1 MMSEHAAARTETRI
15 QQLPIQVET
24 WQTLMEAIMQ
34 KTEWS
39 PETSVFA
46 YTESLDRC
54 AIEQLCL
61 IEVPEPNTPFEGRMF
76 DATTE
81 ARWRRLA
88 DDRWTAYIIRE
99 HRSEGQCA
107 YRTIRRY
114 YLQGVRDDRNG
125 DFREARYP
133 GKRFVYPV
141 HTGDVART
149 RDRAYIEV
157 AEYWRTEPEWAD
169 LDDNDAALALAQPL
183 LIAHRFIGVAAGSD
197 EDTT

>member
-1 MMSEHAAARTETRI
+1 MMSEHPAARTKTRI

-24 WQTLMEAIMQ
+24 WRTLMAAITR
-34 KTEWS
+34 KAEWS
-39 PETSVFA
+39 PETSVFV

-54 AIEQLCL
+54 ALDQLRL
-61 IEVPEPNTPFEGRMF
+61 TDVPEPSTPFEGRMF

-81 ARWRRLA
+81 ARWRRVA

-99 HRSEGQCA
+99 HRSEGQYA

-114 YLQGVRDDRNG
+114 YLRGVHDDRNA

-141 HTGDVART
+141 HAGGART

-157 AEYWRTEPEWAD
+157 AEYWRTEPEWAN
-169 LDDNDAALALAQPL
+169 LDDDDAARVLAQPL

-197 EDTT
+197 EDPR

>member
-1 MMSEHAAARTETRI
+1 MMSRHPAARTDTRI
-15 QQLPIQVET
+15 QRLPIQAGA
-24 WQTLMEAIMQ
+24 WRTLMAAITQ
-34 KTEWS
+34 KAEWS
-39 PETSVFA
+39 SETSVFV

-54 AIEQLCL
+54 VLEQLCL
-61 IEVPEPNTPFEGRMF
+61 IDVPEPNTPFEGRMF

-81 ARWRRLA
+81 ARWRRVA

-99 HRSEGQCA
+99 HRSEGRRA

-114 YLQGVRDDRNG
+114 YLRGVRDDRTA

-141 HTGDVART
+141 HTGDAAPS
-149 RDRAYIEV
+149 RDRAYVEV

-169 LDDNDAALALAQPL
+169 LDDNDAARVLAQPL
-183 LIAHRFIGVAAGSD
+183 LIAHRFISVAAGSD
-197 EDTT
+197 EDMT

>member
-1 MMSEHAAARTETRI
+1 MMSEHAVVRTETRI

-24 WQTLMEAIMQ
+24 WQKLMEAIMR
-34 KTEWS
+34 KTKWS
-39 PETSVFA
+39 PETNVFA

-54 AIEQLCL
+54 SLDQLCL
-61 IEVPEPNTPFEGRMF
+61 IQVPEPNTPFEGRMF

-81 ARWRRLA
+81 ARWRRLT
-88 DDRWTAYIIRE
+88 DDRWTAHIIRE
-99 HRSEGQCA
+99 HRSEGKCA

-114 YLQGVRDDRNG
+114 YLRGVLDDRNG

-169 LDDNDAALALAQPL
+169 FDDNDAALALAQPL